1 MFFNS
6 SLPSPSSPP
15 PSSPEISD
23 FATTGIEDAE
33 LWGSG
38 PERGG
43 SQGGCHSCQIINQ
56 ADPLA
61 PGRMST
67 AGQRSYR
74 NCTEL
79 LPGELGG
86 AGAGGGVTWPRVP
99 LAGPWRVRLG
109 SNTPSPLSHIHRNP
123 LSERRLGAV
132 GPLRG
137 CDPAAPHLTG
147 CALVPLDQWPEQEP
161 PRTRT
166 VSGGQKDGLMESPPL
181 PTSRLSSPNTCVAAL
196 GSLWKT
202 FLCMGT
208 CIICRQVGS
217 WPRGGVQVA
226 RSWVQG
232 KNKK

>member
-1 MFFNS
+1 MGTGYRGGRGGGGGSLRAPGWRRCRHRAVSLFFNS
-6 SLPSPSSPP
+6 SLPSPSSSP

-43 SQGGCHSCQIINQ
+43 SKGGCHSCQIINQ

-61 PGRMST
+61 QGRMST
-67 AGQRSYR
+67 AGQSSC
-74 NCTEL
+74 NCTDRL

-86 AGAGGGVTWPRVP
+86 AGAGAGGGVTWPLVP

-123 LSERRLGAV
+123 LSEPRLGAV

-147 CALVPLDQWPEQEP
+147 CALVPVDQRPEQEP
-161 PRTRT
+161 PRART
-166 VSGGQKDGLMESPPL
+166 VSGGQERWADGEFPL
-181 PTSRLSSPNTCVAAL
+181 T
-196 GSLWKT
+196 
-202 FLCMGT
+202 
-208 CIICRQVGS
+208 
-217 WPRGGVQVA
+217 
-226 RSWVQG
+226 
-232 KNKK
+232 NKLPLIP

>member
-1 MFFNS
+1 
-6 SLPSPSSPP
+6 
-15 PSSPEISD
+15 
-23 FATTGIEDAE
+23 
-33 LWGSG
+33 
-38 PERGG
+38 
-43 SQGGCHSCQIINQ
+43 
-56 ADPLA
+56 
-61 PGRMST
+61 MST
-67 AGQRSYR
+67 AGQSSPC
-74 NCTEL
+74 NCTDQL

-86 AGAGGGVTWPRVP
+86 AGAGVTWPRGP

-109 SNTPSPLSHIHRNP
+109 SDAPSPLSRTRRSP
-123 LSERRLGAV
+123 LSEPRLGAV

-137 CDPAAPHLTG
+137 CDPAAPPLTG
-147 CALVPLDQWPEQEP
+147 RAPAPVGQRPEREP
-161 PRTRT
+161 PRART
-166 VSGGQKDGLMESPPL
+166 VSGGQGRWANGESPL
-181 PTSRLSSPNTCVAAL
+181 PKSRLSPPKICVAAL